1 MLKYL
6 DNHSGERSEKD
17 TFKIHKL
24 LLPTMIEEKED
35 TNVEKLSKQEKEAVV
50 PVRRL
55 V

>member
-24 LLPTMIEEKED
+24 LLPTMIEEKD
-35 TNVEKLSKQEKEAVV
+35 GLNLSQKINIFDKRVY
-50 PVRRL
+50 RH
-55 V
+55 